1 MWQKVNVALDSYA
14 LREQQSKGG
23 GLVLQ
28 VLLRTIYSNTTA
40 ASLNIEKKSIS
51 SRPSTYPL
59 AIYPSILRIPNT
71 ACHKRGGGEGG
82 VRHFFDAIVTVKR
95 AWMRGGGGPSTNPP
109 LSRKKPTF

>member
-71 ACHKRGGGEGG
+71 ACHKRGGGEKEGY
-82 VRHFFDAIVTVKR
+82 VTFLTR
-95 AWMRGGGGPSTNPP
+95 S
-109 LSRKKPTF
+109 